1 MKNKFTNFF
10 GLGDEDENYYLDEA
24 ESAAPEKASHTESTP
39 QMKPTMNSRKTT
51 KNLNNVVSMK
61 QAPQHGKITIIEPR
75 VYSEVKDIADVLLA
89 GQSVLLNFH
98 RMEKDQAK
106 KIVDFLMGTIYA
118 IDGDMQRVGNE
129 IFICTPKQVE
139 IDGVI
144 DQANH
149 FEDLDIY

>member
-10 GLGDEDENYYLDEA
+10 GLGDEEEAFYLDEA
-24 ESAAPEKASHTESTP
+24 ESAVPDKTSRTEPTP
-39 QMKPTMNSRKTT
+39 QMKPTMNTRKTS

-61 QAPQHGKITIIEPR
+61 QAPQQGKITIIEPR

-89 GQSVLLNFH
+89 SQSVLLNFH